1 MSVSLKYLGR
11 QIVRFV
17 STNRTSQLKLV
28 MVLFICF
35 SNTNVNAER
44 IKDITSIQGVRENQ
58 LIGYGLVVGL
68 DGTGEKTKYTEQT
81 FRTML
86 GRFGINVPAGG
97 QLKLK
102 NTAAVAIHANLPV
115 FAKKGQ
121 LIDVTVSSLGEAK
134 SLRGGTLLMTPLKA
148 VNGEV
153 FAIAQGNLVVGG
165 FGAQGG
171 DGSSITVNVPT
182 VGRIP
187 NGASVEQTVTSSF
200 MSDEHIVFNL
210 NQPDFTTAVRLAT
223 QINLLLGSKAAQP
236 IDATSIQVSAP
247 RDGAQR
253 INYLSVLENI
263 EVQPAEGGA
272 KIVVNSRTGTIIIG
286 KNIHLKEAAIAHG
299 NLIIKIKENQQ
310 ASQPGA
316 LAQGETV
323 ITQDTQID
331 IEQEN
336 DRMFHF
342 QPGATLQQ
350 LVEAVN
356 AVGAAPGDVMAILE
370 ALKIA
375 GAISGELVVI

>member
-1 MSVSLKYLGR
+1 MTSNIFKKIFFLATVL
-11 QIVRFV
+11 FV
-17 STNRTSQLKLV
+17 SFP
-28 MVLFICF
+28 VL
-35 SNTNVNAER
+35 SER
-44 IKDITSIQGVRENQ
+44 IKDLTSIQGVRENQ

-86 GRFGINVPAGG
+86 GRFGISVPAGG

-102 NTAAVAIHANLPV
+102 NTAAVAIHATLPA
-115 FAKKGQ
+115 FAKTGQ

-134 SLRGGTLLMTPLKA
+134 SLRGGSLLMTPLKGA
-148 VNGEV
+148 NGQV
-153 FAIAQGNLVVGG
+153 YAIAQGNLVVGG

-187 NGASVEQTVTSSF
+187 NGASVEQTVATNF
-200 MSDEHIVFNL
+200 MNNEFIIFNL
-210 NQPDFTTAVRLAT
+210 NEPDFTTAVRMAKRINQLVGT
-223 QINLLLGSKAAQP
+223 QTARP

-247 RDGAQR
+247 RDAAQR
-253 INYLSVLENI
+253 INYLSVLENV
-263 EVQPAEGGA
+263 EVKPAEGAA
-272 KIVVNSRTGTIIIG
+272 KIVVNSRTGTIVIG

-310 ASQPGA
+310 VSQPA
-316 LAQGETV
+316 PFSEQGSTE
-323 ITQDTQID
+323 IINDSEID
-331 IEQEN
+331 VLQEN
-336 DRMFHF
+336 NRMFHF

-370 ALKIA
+370 ALKVA

>member
-1 MSVSLKYLGR
+1 VS
-11 QIVRFV
+11 F
-17 STNRTSQLKLV
+17 STQ
-28 MVLFICF
+28 
-35 SNTNVNAER
+35 AER
-44 IKDITSIQGVRENQ
+44 IKDITSVQGVRENQ

-86 GRFGINVPAGG
+86 ARFGINVPAGG

-102 NTAAVAIHANLPV
+102 NSAAVAVHANLPA
-115 FAKKGQ
+115 FAKQGQ
-121 LIDVTVSSLGEAK
+121 TIDVTVSSLGEAK
-134 SLRGGTLLMTPLKA
+134 SLRGGTLIMTPLKA
-148 VNGEV
+148 VNGQV
-153 FAIAQGNLVVGG
+153 YAIAQGNLVVGG

-187 NGASVEQTVTSSF
+187 NGASVEQTVATNF
-200 MSDEHIVFNL
+200 MSSEHIVFNL
-210 NQPDFTTAVRLAT
+210 NQPDFTTAMRLAKK
-223 QINLLLGSKAAQP
+223 INQLVGSKAAQP
-236 IDATSIQVSAP
+236 IDATSIRVSAP
-247 RDGAQR
+247 RDNAQR

-263 EVQPAEGGA
+263 EVTPAEGIA

-310 ASQPGA
+310 VTQPGA
-316 LAQGETV
+316 LAQAGETAV
-323 ITQDTQID
+323 TQDTQLE

-336 DRMFHF
+336 NRMFHF

>member
-1 MSVSLKYLGR
+1 
-11 QIVRFV
+11 
-17 STNRTSQLKLV
+17 

-210 NQPDFTTAVRLAT
+210 NQPDFTTAVRLAK

>member
-1 MSVSLKYLGR
+1 MKNKFNSLRRLYFSTMTRAIAMVVITVLVNLVS
-11 QIVRFV
+11 F
-17 STNRTSQLKLV
+17 STQ
-28 MVLFICF
+28 
-35 SNTNVNAER
+35 AER
-44 IKDITSIQGVRENQ
+44 IKDITSVQGVRENQ

-86 GRFGINVPAGG
+86 ARFGINVPAGG

-102 NTAAVAIHANLPV
+102 NSAAVAVHANLPA
-115 FAKKGQ
+115 FAKQGQ
-121 LIDVTVSSLGEAK
+121 TIDVTVSSLGEAK
-134 SLRGGTLLMTPLKA
+134 SLRGGTLIMTPLKA
-148 VNGEV
+148 VNGQV
-153 FAIAQGNLVVGG
+153 YAIAQGNLVVGG

-187 NGASVEQTVTSSF
+187 NGASVEQTVATNF
-200 MSDEHIVFNL
+200 MSSEHIVFNL
-210 NQPDFTTAVRLAT
+210 NQPDFTTAMRLAKK
-223 QINLLLGSKAAQP
+223 INQLVGSKAAQP
-236 IDATSIQVSAP
+236 IDATSIRVSAP
-247 RDGAQR
+247 RDNAQR

-263 EVQPAEGGA
+263 EVTPAEGIA

-310 ASQPGA
+310 VTQPGA
-316 LAQGETV
+316 LAQAGETAV
-323 ITQDTQID
+323 TQDTQLE

-336 DRMFHF
+336 NRMFHF

>member
-1 MSVSLKYLGR
+1 MNNLLSKILFLTLIFPISFSV
-11 QIVRFV
+11 V
-17 STNRTSQLKLV
+17 
-28 MVLFICF
+28 
-35 SNTNVNAER
+35 AER
-44 IKDITSIQGVRENQ
+44 IKDITSIEGVRENQ

-102 NTAAVAIHANLPV
+102 NTAAVAIHANLPA

-121 LIDVTVSSLGEAK
+121 TIDVTVSSLGEAK

-148 VNGEV
+148 VNGQV

-187 NGASVEQTVTSSF
+187 NGASVEQTVNSNF
-200 MSDEHIVFNL
+200 MSNEFITLNL
-210 NQPDFTTAVRLAT
+210 NQPDFTTAVRLAKE
-223 QINLLLGSKAAQP
+223 INNLLGSQSARP
-236 IDATSIQVSAP
+236 MDATSIQVSAP
-247 RDGAQR
+247 RDSAQR
-253 INYLSVLENI
+253 INYLSVIENI
-263 EVQPAEGGA
+263 NVTPAEGQA

-299 NLIIKIKENQQ
+299 NLIIKIKENQGV
-310 ASQPGA
+310 SQPA
-316 LAQGETV
+316 PFSEQGETV
-323 ITQDTQID
+323 ETQDTVID
-331 IEQEN
+331 ITQEN

-342 QPGATLQQ
+342 KPGATLQQ

-375 GAISGELVVI
+375 GAITGDLVVI